1 MAEINLAAVWAK
13 ILRSLRESKNFALF
27 GLLSNMDDVA
37 FGSKQITLRLHNE
50 AEESILKNHLA
61 LLKNLAGEGVEI
73 VLQAMDCVVPDE
85 QQDYVARL
93 KELFGDKVKIV

>member
-1 MAEINLAAVWAK
+1 MAEINLEAVWAK

-27 GLLSNMDDVA
+27 GLLSNMDDDA
-37 FGSKQITLRLHNE
+37 FGSKQITLRLQND

-61 LLKNLAGEGVEI
+61 LLKNLAGDDVEI